1 MKDYNDWVMA
11 NTKLFY
17 IGLHVVEFDHN
28 SAKVQW
34 VQFTHLDLTQLIEYE
49 LKFDN
54 NLYNSA
60 AAEYVF
66 SGLDSATEYTIEVRV
81 VTKDYLHSV
90 WSDSI
95 NFKTTPAKLLGNLA
109 EPILRIPK
117 LELLASRCKFV
128 QPCFDHLI

>member
-1 MKDYNDWVMA
+1 MREYNDWVMA

-34 VQFTHLDLTQLIEYE
+34 EQFTHSDPTQFIKYE
-49 LKFDN
+49 MKFDN
-54 NLYNSA
+54 TALYDSD

-66 SGLDSATEYTIEVRV
+66 SVLDSATEYTVEVRV
-81 VTKDYLHSV
+81 VTKDYSHSL

-95 NFKTTPAKLLGNLA
+95 NFKTTPAKLLGMLA
-109 EPILRIPK
+109 EAILRIPS
-117 LELLASRCKFV
+117 LALLK
-128 QPCFDHLI
+128 P

>member
-1 MKDYNDWVMA
+1 MA
-11 NTKLFY
+11 NTKIFY
-17 IGLHVVEFDHN
+17 IGLHIVEFNHN

-34 VQFTHLDLTQLIEYE
+34 EQFTHSDPTQFMKYEMKLDNT
-49 LKFDN
+49 
-54 NLYNSA
+54 LYDSDVT
-60 AAEYVF
+60 EYVL

>member
-1 MKDYNDWVMA
+1 MA

-17 IGLHVVEFDHN
+17 TGLQVVEFDHN

-34 VQFTHLDLTQLIEYE
+34 DQFTHSDLTQFIEYE

-54 NLYNSA
+54 NDNNLYNSS

-66 SGLDSATEYTIEVRV
+66 PGLDSATEYTIEVRV
-81 VTKDYLHSV
+81 VTKDYSHSV

-95 NFKTTPAKLLGNLA
+95 NLKTTPAKLLGMLA
-109 EPILRIPK
+109 EPILRISS
-117 LELLASRCKFV
+117 LAILK
-128 QPCFDHLI
+128 P

>member
-1 MKDYNDWVMA
+1 MA

-34 VQFTHLDLTQLIEYE
+34 EQFTHSDPTQFMKYEMKLDNT
-49 LKFDN
+49 
-54 NLYNSA
+54 LYDSDVT
-60 AAEYVF
+60 EYVL

>member
-1 MKDYNDWVMA
+1 MA

-34 VQFTHLDLTQLIEYE
+34 EQFTHSDPTQFIKYE

-54 NLYNSA
+54 TFYNSA
-60 AAEYVF
+60 TAEYVF

-81 VTKDYLHSV
+81 VTKDYSHSV

-95 NFKTTPAKLLGNLA
+95 NLKTTPAKLLGTLA
-109 EPILRIPK
+109 EPISRIPS
-117 LELLASRCKFV
+117 LELLK
-128 QPCFDHLI
+128 

>member
-1 MKDYNDWVMA
+1 MA

-17 IGLHVVEFDHN
+17 TGLHVVEFDHN

-34 VQFTHLDLTQLIEYE
+34 EQFTHTDSTQLIKYE

-66 SGLDSATEYTIEVRV
+66 SGLNSATEYTIEVRV
-81 VTKDYLHSV
+81 VTKDYSHSD

-95 NFKTTPAKLLGNLA
+95 NLKTTPAKLLGMLA
-109 EPILRIPK
+109 EHISRIPS
-117 LELLASRCKFV
+117 LELLE
-128 QPCFDHLI
+128 